1 MWAGWVLECMVRI
14 GQLGTPLH
22 ANLWGRLSTAPKG
35 VSMPSL
41 GGMARQGRQAGSSL
55 AEKEHDMLMAV
66 RSSLL
71 KHFPNAEATIHLGDW
86 LWPSL
91 LRSGV

>member
-1 MWAGWVLECMVRI
+1 M
-14 GQLGTPLH
+14 
-22 ANLWGRLSTAPKG
+22 G
-35 VSMPSL
+35 VSMPLL

-71 KHFPNAEATIHLGDW
+71 KHFPNAEALHSPWRLAVAIPAQIRCVASHLPHR
-86 LWPSL
+86 LTSKFHSL
-91 LRSGV
+91 LKHPNELRFWLHH

>member
-1 MWAGWVLECMVRI
+1 MRVLWCGQAGPWNVWCGI

-22 ANLWGRLSTAPKG
+22 ANLWGRLSTAPMG

-55 AEKEHDMLMAV
+55 AEKEHDMLMA
-66 RSSLL
+66 
-71 KHFPNAEATIHLGDW
+71 A
-86 LWPSL
+86 
-91 LRSGV
+91 